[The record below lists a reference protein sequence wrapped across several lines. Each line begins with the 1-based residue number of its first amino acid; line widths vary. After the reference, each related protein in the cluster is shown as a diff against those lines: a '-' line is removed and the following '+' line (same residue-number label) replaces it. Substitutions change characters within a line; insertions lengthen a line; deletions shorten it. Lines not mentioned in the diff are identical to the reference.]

1 MNAISDPQGNSWLD
15 VLVGIAAALLLP
27 WLALVI
33 TLAVR
38 RPKGGLLK
46 ELLRLLPD
54 LLRLLQR
61 LATDRDLPTGVRVR
75 LGLLFAYLA
84 IPIDLIPDFIPILGY
99 ADDAIVVV
107 LVLRSVCRRVSLAE
121 LREAWPGTDDGFA
134 ALCRLVRPSAV
145 AQSPH
150 SSSRK

>member
-1 MNAISDPQGNSWLD
+1 MLQRIKEWARAIRRDVHALWLAARDPRTPWYAKAFALA
-15 VLVGIAAALLLP
+15 IAAYALS
-27 WLALVI
+27 
-33 TLAVR
+33 
-38 RPKGGLLK
+38 
-46 ELLRLLPD
+46 
-54 LLRLLQR
+54 
-61 LATDRDLPTGVRVR
+61 
-75 LGLLFAYLA
+75 
-84 IPIDLIPDFIPILGY
+84 PIDLIPDFIPILGY
-99 ADDAIVVV
+99 ADHAIVVV